1 MSLDYNLT
9 KIADR
14 DTLCWETRTGTP
26 EEMVALVARCTF
38 MGPDWAW
45 TDDKQTSVTR
55 MGVTTHCLLFAG
67 IHVGL
72 SAITEANW
80 QAYFERLSTV
90 EQVLGPFRQSEEG
103 PVFFTAE
110 DVKAHIGLSTNV
122 GDESPAKFNAKVARW
137 HRENAR
143 KSLRDAAQ

>member
-9 KIADR
+9 KIENA
-14 DTLCWETRTGTP
+14 DTLCWETRDGTP
-26 EEMVALVARCTF
+26 EEMASLVARRTF

-45 TDDKQTSVTR
+45 TDAAHTRVTR
-55 MGVTTHCLLFAG
+55 RSVTTHCLLFAS

-72 SAITEANW
+72 SAITEKNR
-80 QAYFERLSTV
+80 QVYFERLSTV

-110 DVKAHIGLSTNV
+110 DVRAHIGLSTNV
-122 GDESPAKFNAKVARW
+122 GNESPATFNAKVARW
-137 HRENAR
+137 HRENAAR
-143 KSLRDAAQ
+143 SLLPAR